1 MTAERTPGGSEGK
14 AHSCAGVRKDG
25 TACAATV
32 IGEQQYCW
40 HHDPANE
47 QARKTIASNAAK
59 SKAKP
64 PRIVAVQDRIAEL
77 VDKVERGDVA
87 TNNAAVMFT
96 GLGVLIK
103 AIEQE
108 RKGKETAQL
117 VERLDEL
124 EALYDEEQRLRA
136 SRY

>member
-1 MTAERTPGGSEGK
+1 MLLIS
-14 AHSCAGVRKDG
+14 
-25 TACAATV
+25 
-32 IGEQQYCW
+32 
-40 HHDPANE
+40 
-47 QARKTIASNAAK
+47 AAK